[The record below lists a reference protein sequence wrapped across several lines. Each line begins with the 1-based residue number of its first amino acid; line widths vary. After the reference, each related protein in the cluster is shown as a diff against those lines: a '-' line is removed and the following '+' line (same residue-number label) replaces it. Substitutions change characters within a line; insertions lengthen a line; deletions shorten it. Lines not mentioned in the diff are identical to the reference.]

1 LTIYSNNAFNI
12 PKVLEL
18 LKTDGLTKNEALKL
32 VQLIDSNYIK
42 MDRNAVE
49 KAVELVLNLPLKELL
64 EYELWIKNLEEIERT
79 IKDVLSGIKVKN
91 DIAFIEY
98 SSPFNIISKI
108 ARAVVWDMVIK
119 GSCFE

>member
-1 LTIYSNNAFNI
+1 MTIYSNNAFNI